1 MTTASLPPARQYA
14 NPAPLGLFGFG
25 MTTILLNLHNAG
37 FFKMNAMIL
46 AMGLC
51 YGGAA
56 QVVAGAL
63 EYKKNNTFGMT
74 AFLSYGFFW
83 LSLVAIIL
91 LPKIDA
97 TLKPDDPAMASYLG
111 LWGLFTFGLFLG
123 TFRISVALQVVF
135 GTLVVLFL
143 MLAAGHAFHLGESF
157 EHLTGF
163 EGIFC
168 GASACYTGLAHVLN
182 ELAARTILPLG
193 AVKTKPV
200 HQSGQD
206 IFHDLGGDATKVR
219 G

>member
-1 MTTASLPPARQYA
+1 
-14 NPAPLGLFGFG
+14 
-25 MTTILLNLHNAG
+25 
-37 FFKMNAMIL
+37 
-46 AMGLC
+46 
-51 YGGAA
+51 
-56 QVVAGAL
+56 
-63 EYKKNNTFGMT
+63 
-74 AFLSYGFFW
+74 
-83 LSLVAIIL
+83 
-91 LPKIDA
+91 
-97 TLKPDDPAMASYLG
+97 
-111 LWGLFTFGLFLG
+111 
-123 TFRISVALQVVF
+123 
-135 GTLVVLFL
+135 VVLFL

-206 IFHDLGGDATKVR
+206 IFHDLGGDATKVA